1 MGMFTLNMLV
11 PEMSMLIVYIAFG
24 YLKCLLLMSRDPLQN
39 GFLNVR
45 LDCVGIL
52 LRWTKMGA

>member
-1 MGMFTLNMLV
+1 
-11 PEMSMLIVYIAFG
+11 
-24 YLKCLLLMSRDPLQN
+24 MSRDPLQN

-52 LRWTKMGA
+52 LRGPKWVLDSGCTNHMTGGKEVLEQFIEDVNSN